1 MTYQAPVDDILHS
14 LKTAAGFDDL
24 VERGLLDGVDEDT
37 IRAVLAEAGKFGA
50 EVLDPL
56 SAPGDR
62 AGSKLVDGKVVTPP
76 GWKEAYQQFA
86 AGGWGALAAPEEWG
100 GQNLPQIIATAA
112 GEVWNASNLAFGLCP
127 LLTFGAID
135 ALEAQGSDALKARYL
150 PKMVSGEWTGTM
162 NLTEPHAGSDLGV
175 LTTRAVKQ
183 ADGSYLLFGTKIFIT
198 YGDHE
203 MTDNIVHL
211 VLARLPD
218 APPGTRGISLFLVPK
233 YLVNEDGSL
242 GARNDVICA
251 GVEHKLG
258 IHASPTCVMK
268 FGEKGDG
275 AVGFLVGEEN
285 RGLNVMFIMMNA
297 ARLAVGTQ
305 GVAVAER
312 ATQRA
317 VAYAKDR
324 RQGRSAK
331 GGGDGM
337 APIVEHA
344 HIRRRLMTMKA
355 LTPAARA
362 IFLGPGQ
369 ET

>member
-162 NLTEPHAGSDLGV
+162 NLTEPHAGSDLSA
-175 LTTRAVKQ
+175 LKTRAVKQ
-183 ADGSYLLFGTKIFIT
+183 ADGSYLLTGTKIFIT

-218 APPGTRGISLFLVPK
+218 APAGTRGISLFLVPK
-233 YLVNEDGSL
+233 FLVNEDGSL
-242 GARNDVICA
+242 GARNDLFCHSL
-251 GVEHKLG
+251 EHKLG
-258 IHASPTCVMK
+258 IHGSPTCTMIYGDGR
-268 FGEKGDG
+268 FGTEKGAIG
-275 AVGFLVGEEN
+275 YLVGEEN
-285 RGLNVMFIMMNA
+285 RGLACMFTMMNN
-297 ARLAVGTQ
+297 ARLAVGMQ
-305 GVAVAER
+305 GVAIAER
-312 ATQRA
+312 AYQQA
-317 VAYAKDR
+317 LSYANER
-324 RQGRSAK
+324 RQGRAI
-331 GGGDGM
+331 GAADGM
-337 APIVEHA
+337 SPIVA
-344 HIRRRLMTMKA
+344 HPDVQRNL
-355 LTPAARA
+355 LT
-362 IFLGPGQ
+362 
-369 ET
+369 